1 MIKSILGS
9 VAGVGLLFMILD
21 MALMTPDVMVS
32 YETNTCVEVVNY
44 GSILFGETDYSC
56 ENMPERYNHFWVQ

>member
-9 VAGVGLLFMILD
+9 VAGVAALFLVLD
-21 MALMTPDVMVS
+21 VALATPDVMVS